1 MKKKLLILLS
11 ALMLTSTSVSTV
23 DAAEVSIPILSVSG
37 EGRAQCQP
45 DRAVINIGVA
55 TFNRDAAAAQNENA
69 KISNDIQRAI
79 QSVGIDVKDIQTRNY
94 SFNPKY
100 NYEGNKRNEIE
111 GYTVDNTVVVVVND
125 VNMVGKVI
133 DISLNSGANKINSL
147 QFSVKNPEPLR
158 KEALQNAI
166 KDARSKAEVIAAG
179 LGMKI
184 KGVSNVSEHVG
195 MISPRE
201 FSNTM
206 MMKASMDGAAGT
218 AISAGSLE
226 LEAGIQ
232 IDFIIE

>member
-1 MKKKLLILLS
+1 MKKKMLVLLS
-11 ALMLTSTSVSTV
+11 ALLLTSTSVSTV
-23 DAAEVSIPILSVSG
+23 DAAELTVPTLSVSG

-45 DRAVINIGVA
+45 DRAVISIGVA

-69 KISNDIQRAI
+69 KISSVIQSAI
-79 QSVGIDVKDIQTRNY
+79 QSLGIDAKDIQTRNY

-100 NYEGNKRNEIE
+100 NYEGNKRNEID
-111 GYTVDNTVVVVVND
+111 GYTVDNTVVVLVND

-133 DISLNSGANKINSL
+133 DASLSSGANKVNSL

-166 KDARSKAEVIAAG
+166 KDARGKAEVIAAG

-184 KGVSNVSEHVG
+184 KGISHVSEHVG
-195 MISPRE
+195 MIAPRE
-201 FSNTM
+201 FSNAM
-206 MMKASMDGAAGT
+206 MMKASMDSAGET
-218 AISAGSLE
+218 SISAGSLE

-232 IDFIIE
+232 IDFILD